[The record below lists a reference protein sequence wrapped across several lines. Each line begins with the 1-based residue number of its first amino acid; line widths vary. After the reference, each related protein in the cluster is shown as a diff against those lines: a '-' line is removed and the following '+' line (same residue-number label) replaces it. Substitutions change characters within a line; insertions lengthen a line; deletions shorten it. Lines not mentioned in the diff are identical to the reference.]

1 MQEAAWNRRGR
12 GGVWNGQKTEGQGE
26 MEMELGTKGVPEVDS
41 VGAQNGKA
49 QSAEQSK
56 APAPL
61 HQEYML
67 VFKTGSHPGKRQ
79 LY

>member
-1 MQEAAWNRRGR
+1 
-12 GGVWNGQKTEGQGE
+12 
-26 MEMELGTKGVPEVDS
+26 MELGTKGVPEVDS

-61 HQEYML
+61 HQEYRL